1 MNLKITISYDGFSY
15 QGSQRQPNKQSV
27 ENKLIEVFELL
38 NIEPKITLSGRTDK
52 QVHATGQVF
61 NIEVPLFWSDLKKLK
76 KVLNHKLPPSIRVKN
91 IEKVSDEFHARFHA
105 KKRVYRYVVSTK
117 EPTPFLANYVTHV
130 KKIDEEKI
138 KEAIKLFIG
147 LHDFE
152 YFHKLGSDKENL
164 IREIYD
170 AKFYKHNDF
179 YIFMFE
185 ANSYLRS
192 QIRLMV
198 EFLLKI
204 SDGKLSKDDLNNQLK
219 KKKISNKLPAPANGL
234 YLVKVKYFFNKD

>member
-15 QGSQRQPNKQSV
+15 QGSQRQPNKKSV
-27 ENKLIEVFELL
+27 ENKLIEVFTLL
-38 NIEPKITLSGRTDK
+38 NIDPKITLSGRTDK

-61 NIEVPLFWSDLKKLK
+61 NIVVPPFWSNLEKLK
-76 KVLNHKLPPSIRVKN
+76 KVLNHKLPSSIRVKS
-91 IEKVSDEFHARFHA
+91 IKKVSDDFHARFHA
-105 KKRVYRYVVSTK
+105 KKRVYRYVISTK
-117 EPTPFLANYVTHV
+117 EPTPFLANYVTFI
-130 KKIDEEKI
+130 KSIDEKKI

-147 LHDFE
+147 THDFE

-170 AKFYKHNDF
+170 VKFYKYNDF
-179 YIFMFE
+179 YIFKFE

-198 EFLLKI
+198 GFLLKI
-204 SDGKLSKDDLNNQLK
+204 SDGKLSKDDLKNQLE
-219 KKKISNKLPAPANGL
+219 KKKISNKIPAPANGL
-234 YLVKVKYFFNKD
+234 YLTKVKYFFNLD